1 MTHSDTD
8 PMSKD
13 AIVDAATITEK
24 RDYDNGFR
32 RQADGDLRESLQQQL
47 ESQKFIAK
55 LSSTFV
61 NLPADKVND
70 AIHSALGEVTEFAD
84 ADFAT
89 LIVCDPVTGKL
100 QHSHQ
105 WVAPDFNIE
114 IDFTKIDMQRDAPW
128 VNEILREGNPVP
140 ISRRSDLPEEAAKE
154 KIIFDSLGL
163 KSVLLVPFHL
173 KGEVVVGTIA
183 INTLQREI
191 SWPSLLIQQLK
202 IIGEVFANALARK
215 QHFEDLQYSL
225 RFEDLLASLSATFI
239 NLPSEQIDDKIVA
252 GLHDVGEYVNCDEVF
267 LIQFKS
273 HPAETRITHG
283 WFRFGE
289 QRDLQFDPDKFMELF
304 PWAASHLRQEISVV
318 FGSLDDL
325 PKEAEFELEY
335 LKQAGLSS
343 AVVVPLMLDNKL
355 QALLFAQCLRDH
367 PWPDYLVQQVQLA
380 AQIFFNA
387 LQRNA
392 SDKKLHV
399 ALTEISQLKDHLE
412 AENIPLQHEIEIHS
426 SHEEIIGSSPAL
438 KSVLGQA
445 EQVAAQDS
453 IVLIQGETGTGK
465 ELVANLIHKM
475 SRRLGKKMIR
485 VNCAALPATLI
496 EAELFGREKGAYT
509 GASSKQ
515 IGRFELANHSTLFL
529 DEIGDLPME
538 LQSKLLR
545 VLQEG
550 EFERL
555 GSSQTVKVD
564 VRVIVATNR
573 SLAEQVAAGE
583 FREDLFYRLNVFPIE
598 MPPLRERRT
607 DIPALVWSFVREFG
621 DTMGKSI
628 DKISKN
634 TMKQLQA
641 YEWPGNVRELRNVI
655 ERSMILNQNGVL
667 SVQLAKPGGNGN
679 VRPTSQTLTGVETH
693 HIESVLEQT
702 GWRVRGDG
710 GAARILGINPT
721 TLDSRM
727 KKLGIKRL
735 DR

>member
-1 MTHSDTD
+1 
-8 PMSKD
+8 
-13 AIVDAATITEK
+13 
-24 RDYDNGFR
+24 
-32 RQADGDLRESLQQQL
+32 
-47 ESQKFIAK
+47 
-55 LSSTFV
+55 
-61 NLPADKVND
+61 
-70 AIHSALGEVTEFAD
+70 
-84 ADFAT
+84 
-89 LIVCDPVTGKL
+89 
-100 QHSHQ
+100 
-105 WVAPDFNIE
+105 
-114 IDFTKIDMQRDAPW
+114 
-128 VNEILREGNPVP
+128 
-140 ISRRSDLPEEAAKE
+140 
-154 KIIFDSLGL
+154 
-163 KSVLLVPFHL
+163 
-173 KGEVVVGTIA
+173 
-183 INTLQREI
+183 
-191 SWPSLLIQQLK
+191 
-202 IIGEVFANALARK
+202 
-215 QHFEDLQYSL
+215 
-225 RFEDLLASLSATFI
+225 
-239 NLPSEQIDDKIVA
+239 
-252 GLHDVGEYVNCDEVF
+252 
-267 LIQFKS
+267 
-273 HPAETRITHG
+273 
-283 WFRFGE
+283 
-289 QRDLQFDPDKFMELF
+289 
-304 PWAASHLRQEISVV
+304 
-318 FGSLDDL
+318 
-325 PKEAEFELEY
+325 
-335 LKQAGLSS
+335 
-343 AVVVPLMLDNKL
+343 
-355 QALLFAQCLRDH
+355 
-367 PWPDYLVQQVQLA
+367 
-380 AQIFFNA
+380 
-387 LQRNA
+387 
-392 SDKKLHV
+392 
-399 ALTEISQLKDHLE
+399 
-412 AENIPLQHEIEIHS
+412 
-426 SHEEIIGSSPAL
+426 
-438 KSVLGQA
+438 
-445 EQVAAQDS
+445 
-453 IVLIQGETGTGK
+453 
-465 ELVANLIHKM
+465 M

-538 LQSKLLR
+538 LQPKLLR